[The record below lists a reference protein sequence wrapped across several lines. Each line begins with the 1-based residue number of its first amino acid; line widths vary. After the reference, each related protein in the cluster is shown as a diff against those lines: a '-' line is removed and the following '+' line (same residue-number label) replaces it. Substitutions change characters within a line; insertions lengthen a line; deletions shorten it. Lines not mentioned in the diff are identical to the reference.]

1 MKLHRWSEIRNKGM
15 TPKRI
20 ARADTAVA
28 RDALSIRLRTLR
40 EAAGL
45 TQTELAKRA
54 ALTQS
59 QLSRLESSPN
69 VELRSILCYAQAA
82 GASRVEISA
91 SLGTRQIPLAI
102 MNMSEVQKK
111 RLHERGYG
119 KPIRTPILSRPKS
132 PAHDAG

>member
-1 MKLHRWSEIRNKGM
+1 MKLHRWSDIKNRGM

-20 ARADTAVA
+20 ARTDAAVA
-28 RDALSIRLRTLR
+28 REALSIRLRTLR

-54 ALTQS
+54 AITQS

-82 GASRVEISA
+82 GASRVEILA
-91 SLGTRQIPLAI
+91 QLGPRQIPLAI
-102 MNMSEVQKK
+102 MTMSESEKK

-119 KPIRTPILSRPKS
+119 KPIKGNRASEAR
-132 PAHDAG
+132 

>member
-1 MKLHRWSEIRNKGM
+1 M

-20 ARADTAVA
+20 ARTDAAVA
-28 RDALSIRLRTLR
+28 REALSIRLRTLR

-54 ALTQS
+54 AITQS

-82 GASRVEISA
+82 GASRVEILA
-91 SLGTRQIPLAI
+91 QLGPRQIPLAI
-102 MNMSEVQKK
+102 MTMSESEKK

-119 KPIRTPILSRPKS
+119 KPIKGNRASEAR
-132 PAHDAG
+132 

>member
-20 ARADTAVA
+20 ARADATVA
-28 RDALSIRLRTLR
+28 REALSIRLRTLR

-54 ALTQS
+54 AITQS

-91 SLGTRQIPLAI
+91 RLGTRQIPLAI
-102 MNMSEVQKK
+102 MKMSESEKRHVHEKK
-111 RLHERGYG
+111 YG
-119 KPIRTPILSRPKS
+119 KPTK
-132 PAHDAG
+132 AA

>member
-20 ARADTAVA
+20 ARADATVA

-54 ALTQS
+54 TITQS

-91 SLGTRQIPLAI
+91 RLGARQIPLAI
-102 MNMSEVQKK
+102 MKMGVSEKRRVHEKK
-111 RLHERGYG
+111 YG
-119 KPIRTPILSRPKS
+119 KPTK
-132 PAHDAG
+132 AA